1 MARKGGMSPL
11 LLAGLAAAGYYAYTK
26 MSPETKQNLLDK
38 GKKLV
43 GNLPL
48 DKMKDAFGKVTGA

>member
-1 MARKGGMSPL
+1 MARKGFSPL

-26 MSPETKQNLLDK
+26 MSPETKQNLMDK

-48 DKMKDAFGKVTGA
+48 DEWKDKFSKVTGA

>member
-1 MARKGGMSPL
+1 MTRKGGVSPL

-26 MSPETKQNLLDK
+26 MSPQTKQNLIAK
-38 GKKLV
+38 GKQLV

-48 DKMKDAFGKVTGA
+48 DGLKDKFSKVTGA